1 VLYFQVWK
9 KLDKDYIHGVLLEL
23 SYLIVLVLLTFLF
36 LSLMNITLL
45 KANETTP
52 ALESFYNYALE
63 TGDFPNLETEIGEEF
78 LGATEEIKSFL
89 IKSVIMSIVY
99 LILLMLNS
107 CLFKSLIWS
116 RIHKIKFNRLY
127 FFKFAKLNLIWL
139 FSWLVLFI
147 ITTKLFV
154 TNIAAGLLIIEL
166 FLFIYLT
173 NTWRIM
179 FNMKDKNWLITKMAF
194 KKGFRYI
201 YLALLPC
208 FAIIGTY
215 IVFNFIIY
223 PVLWLSNAVFS
234 LLYFVGL
241 ICIFC
246 FSRLY
251 FKEIVKGFK

>member
-1 VLYFQVWK
+1 MLYFQVWK
-9 KLDKDYIHGVLLEL
+9 RISRDYIHHVVLEL
-23 SYLIVLVLLTFLF
+23 CYLIVLVLLTFLF

-45 KANETTP
+45 KANETAP
-52 ALESFYNYALE
+52 ALESFYNYSLE
-63 TGDFPNLETEIGEEF
+63 NGDFPSFDTDIGEEF

-99 LILLMLNS
+99 LILLMLSS

-116 RIHKIKFNRLY
+116 RIHKIKFDKKY
-127 FFKFAKLNLIWL
+127 FFKFTKLNLIWL
-139 FSWLVLFI
+139 FVWLVIFI

-166 FLFIYLT
+166 FLFVYLT

-179 FNMKDKNWLITKMAF
+179 FNMNDKNWLIAKTAF

-208 FAIIGTY
+208 LAIIGTY

-251 FKEIVKGFK
+251 FKEVVKGFK

>member
-9 KLDKDYIHGVLLEL
+9 RVSRDYIHHVVLEL
-23 SYLIVLVLLTFLF
+23 CHLIVLVLLTFLF

-45 KANETTP
+45 KANETAP

-63 TGDFPNLETEIGEEF
+63 NGDFPDLETEIGGEF
-78 LGATEEIKSFL
+78 LGATEQIKSFL
-89 IKSVIMSIVY
+89 IKSVIMSIAY
-99 LILLMLNS
+99 LILLMLSS

-139 FSWLVLFI
+139 FAWLIIFI
-147 ITTKLFV
+147 ITMKLFV
-154 TNIAAGLLIIEL
+154 TNIAAGLFIIEL
-166 FLFIYLT
+166 FLFVYLT
-173 NTWRIM
+173 NVWRIM
-179 FNMKDKNWLITKMAF
+179 FNMKDKNWLIAKTAL

-208 FAIIGTY
+208 LAIIGTY
-215 IVFNFIIY
+215 VLFNFIIY
-223 PVLWLSNAVFS
+223 PVLLLSNALFS
-234 LLYFVGL
+234 LLYFAGL
-241 ICIFC
+241 ICIIC

-251 FKEIVKGFK
+251 FKEVMKGFK